1 MEAEGTCMISARKFT
16 ISCHF
21 RMISEGTSIKFAT
34 LERSMF
40 LGSDGEGSITT
51 PVAVCDSSHGRPNR
65 RYGQTSKEIN
75 AQLDDLAGR
84 INAFSSL
91 ALYQMEQIRVKYR
104 PAGLWCNVPFV
115 WNIPSLNCF
124 PVRTASLTH

>member
-21 RMISEGTSIKFAT
+21 RMISEGTSIKCAT

-65 RYGQTSKEIN
+65 RYGQTSNVCSGSIASFWSSADYFRSSPGN
-75 AQLDDLAGR
+75 GHLRGR
-84 INAFSSL
+84 SPCH
-91 ALYQMEQIRVKYR
+91 E
-104 PAGLWCNVPFV
+104 G
-115 WNIPSLNCF
+115 
-124 PVRTASLTH
+124 